1 MMDDNAGNEAATT
14 WYQQG
19 DVTIKPVATIPKGA
33 NPLGGR
39 VLAEGEAT
47 GHKHLAEAEDVL
59 LFMHAGALYMRVPS
73 GTRIVH
79 EEHNALDVPPG
90 DYQVGKVR
98 EYDHFAEE
106 SKEPVISLPI
116 NTVID

>member
-1 MMDDNAGNEAATT
+1 MSDHKAGDDPTRT

-19 DVTIKPVATIPKGA
+19 DVTIKPVAAVPSGA
-33 NPLGGR
+33 SPLGGR

-59 LFMHAGALYMRVPS
+59 LFMHEGALYMRVPS
-73 GTRIVH
+73 GTRVVH
-79 EEHNALDVPPG
+79 EEHHALDIPPG
-90 DYQVGKVR
+90 DYLVGQVR

-106 SKEPVISLPI
+106 TRPVY
-116 NTVID
+116 D